1 MVRQIIWTKHAQKE
15 RIDILKFWIE
25 HNKSITF
32 SWRLNDLIKDS
43 LKLISRYPFI
53 GKPSNREDIRVKVL
67 KNYLIIYQIT
77 PTEIIVLSIWDN
89 RQNPEKSMIK

>member
-1 MVRQIIWTKHAQKE
+1 
-15 RIDILKFWIE
+15 
-25 HNKSITF
+25 
-32 SWRLNDLIKDS
+32 LIKDT